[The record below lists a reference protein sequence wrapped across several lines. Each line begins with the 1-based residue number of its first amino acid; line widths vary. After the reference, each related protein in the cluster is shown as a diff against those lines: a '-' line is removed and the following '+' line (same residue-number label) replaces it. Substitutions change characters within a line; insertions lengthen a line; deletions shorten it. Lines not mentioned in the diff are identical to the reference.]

1 MLLSESRSPW
11 ARALARAPAAMG
23 PTPSQPSRPYA
34 QSGHWRARL
43 EVHSTRLGERTGLIC
58 IELRRSWDHTAFKQ
72 FVGDGR
78 RYFVDEH
85 GAHLWIAAKK
95 IYGFLFPLRFRLP
108 SLRPQLFAGRILV
121 FLDGLVGG
129 CIQQRVL

>member
-1 MLLSESRSPW
+1 
-11 ARALARAPAAMG
+11 
-23 PTPSQPSRPYA
+23 
-34 QSGHWRARL
+34 
-43 EVHSTRLGERTGLIC
+43 LIC

-129 CIQQRVL
+129 CIQQRVLPVLGAGYSYE